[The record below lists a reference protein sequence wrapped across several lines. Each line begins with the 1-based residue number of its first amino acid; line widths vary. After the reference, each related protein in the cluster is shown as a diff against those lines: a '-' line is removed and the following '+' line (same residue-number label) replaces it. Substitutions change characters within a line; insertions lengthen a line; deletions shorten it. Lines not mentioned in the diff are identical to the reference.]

1 MRRTSSPTAYA
12 DGRGAG
18 AETRYGEAGLRE
30 RRRLADLGLTTS
42 RTPVVRG
49 RDAELASIG
58 VQLDRARSG
67 VGAVVL
73 VEGEPGMGK
82 TRLLA
87 ETARVARRLAFR
99 VGTGAAEPDTGVVE
113 LAPLMTALFDGS
125 HPLLERSGLREFHSL
140 PEQRYW
146 LLQDLQAM
154 LERAAL
160 DGPLLISL
168 DDLQWADSGTAAA
181 LRALPVRLAD
191 LPVAWILAFRP
202 DQGCT
207 QLLGAIE
214 HLDHSDAERVVL
226 GPLDD
231 AAVAQVAED
240 VIDAEP
246 GDALLDLVEGA
257 HGSPFVL
264 MELLSG
270 LRDEDLIRV
279 VAGQAELVEARLPRR
294 VGVTMRERLR
304 GVSAPAREAV
314 TVAASLG
321 RRFSFADLAQMLDR
335 PAARLLGPVEEL
347 IDGGMLVE
355 NGDRLAFRH
364 DVTREAVR
372 ESVPVSAR
380 RALDR
385 QAADVLLAAGAAP
398 VDVAAQVA
406 ASAEPGDEQAIS
418 VLLRAGEA
426 LATTDP
432 GAGADLSR
440 RALDLAPRDHTLRGP
455 LLAQTAVLL
464 HSAGRVDE
472 ARAFAD
478 TQLRDALPAEQEAE
492 VLLGI
497 AGMFRVPPDARV
509 AAGRQALALPELP
522 AHLRAHHLAALFH
535 NLLVGGRTEEAKALH
550 AETAAVVQA
559 SGDANSAF
567 AFALAETVTAYVDG
581 RYDDALELT
590 EQAAR
595 AGIGTTDWAREH
607 LAREWRCETR
617 TVLDHVDDSLRLAA
631 DGVAAAQRDRSGWGI
646 RIFEIWRGRQ
656 LHQLGRLADAGAILD
671 GQFSPETGDR
681 FIGALDAAG
690 IVALGRVALHQ
701 GNGRL
706 QQRTARLARGLLE
719 DTTPNFRRQAAWLL
733 ALQAMATGDPKTA
746 HGWLCALGEDQRTT
760 ILPLFPI
767 DVTDEI
773 PLVRIALAAGDDE
786 LAEVAAAQAERRA
799 QLNPRV
805 ATIVATAAHARGL
818 LTSNIDELERAVD
831 LFATG
836 PRPIVRGYALED
848 LGVARARAGAV
859 DTAIEAFDAALVLYA
874 EAGAR
879 WDAGRVRGRLR
890 KHGVR
895 RRLVARERAE
905 TGWAAM
911 TDSELAVARR
921 VAQGLTNRE
930 VAEQLFVSPHTVS
943 SHLRS
948 TFAKLDIN
956 SRLALARIAA
966 EHDTTAMP

>member
-1 MRRTSSPTAYA
+1 
-12 DGRGAG
+12 
-18 AETRYGEAGLRE
+18 
-30 RRRLADLGLTTS
+30 
-42 RTPVVRG
+42 
-49 RDAELASIG
+49 
-58 VQLDRARSG
+58 
-67 VGAVVL
+67 
-73 VEGEPGMGK
+73 MGK

-87 ETARVARRLAFR
+87 EAARVARRLGFR
-99 VGTGAAEPDTGVVE
+99 VGAGAADPGAAVVE

-125 HPLLERSGLREFHSL
+125 DALLERDGLPELHAL

-146 LLQDLQAM
+146 LLQDLEAM
-154 LERAAL
+154 LERSAL
-160 DGPLLISL
+160 DGPMLISL
-168 DDLQWADSGTAAA
+168 DDLQWADTGTAAA

-191 LPVAWILAFRP
+191 MPVAWILAFRP
-202 DQGCT
+202 SQGSA

-214 HLDHSDAERVVL
+214 HVDHSGAERIVL
-226 GPLDD
+226 GPLDN

-240 VIDAEP
+240 VMDAEP
-246 GDALLDLVEGA
+246 DDALLELVKGA
-257 HGSPFVL
+257 SGSPFVL

-304 GVSAPAREAV
+304 SVSAAAREAV
-314 TVAASLG
+314 AVAASLG
-321 RRFSFADLAQMLDR
+321 RRFSFADLAKMLDQP
-335 PAARLLGPVEEL
+335 PAMLLAPVEEL
-347 IDGGMLVE
+347 IDCGMLVE
-355 NGDRLAFRH
+355 SSDQLAFRH

-372 ESVPVSAR
+372 ESIPVSAR

-385 QAADVLLAAGAAP
+385 QAADVLLAAGATP
-398 VDVAAQVA
+398 VEVAGQIA
-406 ASAEPGDEQAIS
+406 ASAEPADERAIS
-418 VLLRAGEA
+418 ILLRAGEA
-426 LATTDP
+426 LASTDP

-440 RALDLAPRDHTLRGP
+440 RALDLAPREHPLRGP

-472 ARAFAD
+472 ARQFAD
-478 TQLRDALPAEQEAE
+478 RHLRDALPAEQEAE

-497 AGMFRVPPDARV
+497 AGMFRIPPDARV

-522 AHLRAHHLAALFH
+522 SYLRAHHLAALFH
-535 NLLVGGRTEEAKALH
+535 NLLVGGRTEDAKTIQ
-550 AETAAVVQA
+550 AETAAAVHA

-567 AFALAETVTAYVDG
+567 ALALAENVTAYVEG
-581 RYDDALELT
+581 RYQDSLELT

-595 AGIGTTDWAREH
+595 AGIATTDWARER
-607 LAREWRCETR
+607 LAQEWRCETR

-631 DGVAAAQRDRSGWGI
+631 DSIAAAQRDRNGWGV

-656 LHQLGRLADAGAILD
+656 LYQLGRLDDAAAILE

-681 FIGALDAAG
+681 FIGALDTAG

-706 QQRTARLARGLLE
+706 QQRTTHLARALLE
-719 DTTPNFRRQAAWLL
+719 DSTPNFRRQAAWLL
-733 ALQAMATGDPKTA
+733 ALQAMATGDPVAA
-746 HGWLCALGEDQRTT
+746 HASLCALGEDQRTA
-760 ILPLFPI
+760 ILPLFPV
-767 DVTDEI
+767 DVTDE
-773 PLVRIALAAGDDE
+773 PELVRIALAADDTE
-786 LAEVAAAQAERRA
+786 LAEVTAAQADRRA

-818 LTSNIDELERAVD
+818 LGSNIVDLERAVE

-836 PRPIVRGYALED
+836 PRPLARASALED
-848 LGVARARAGAV
+848 LGVARARTGDVEA
-859 DTAIEAFDAALVLYA
+859 AIRALDGALVLYA
-874 EAGAR
+874 EAGAS
-879 WDAGRVRGRLR
+879 WDAGRVRSRLR
-890 KHGVR
+890 DHGVR
-895 RRLVARERAE
+895 RRLVARERPE
-905 TGWAAM
+905 KGWQAI
-911 TDSELAVARR
+911 TDSEVAVARL

-948 TFAKLDIN
+948 VFTKLDIN

-966 EHDTTAMP
+966 EHDTTATP